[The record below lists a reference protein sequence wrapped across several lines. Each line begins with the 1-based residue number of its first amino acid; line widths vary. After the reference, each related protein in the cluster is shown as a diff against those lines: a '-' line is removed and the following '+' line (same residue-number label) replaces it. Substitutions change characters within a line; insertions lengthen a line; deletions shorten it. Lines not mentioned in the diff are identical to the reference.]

1 MNGGDTGAGGGCEYA
16 SVAAATTRAHSS
28 SSSCAALSRAY
39 CVSRDAVFF
48 LFLLFLAI
56 AYLWRKCPLQV
67 SGGARERQRRPKAGD
82 HLAAAEGQLF

>member
-28 SSSCAALSRAY
+28 SSSCAASSRAY
-39 CVSRDAVFF
+39 CVGRDAVFF

-56 AYLWRKCPLQV
+56 AYLWV

-82 HLAAAEGQLF
+82 HLAATEGQLF

>member
-16 SVAAATTRAHSS
+16 SVAAATTRARSS
-28 SSSCAALSRAY
+28 SSSCAASSRAY
-39 CVSRDAVFF
+39 CLGRDAVFF
-48 LFLLFLAI
+48 FFLPI

>member
-1 MNGGDTGAGGGCEYA
+1 MNSGDTGAGGGCEYA
-16 SVAAATTRAHSS
+16 SVAAATTRARSS
-28 SSSCAALSRAY
+28 SSSCAASSRAY
-39 CVSRDAVFF
+39 CLGRDAV
-48 LFLLFLAI
+48 FLLFLAI

>member
-48 LFLLFLAI
+48 LFLAI

-67 SGGARERQRRPKAGD
+67 SGGARKRQRRPKAGD
-82 HLAAAEGQLF
+82 HLAAAEGQLW